1 MGEKMRGHR
10 NQKNQRSYTS
20 CRRRYWKSMDDRTTN
35 STRRNCAR
43 WSIVRGMCVGI
54 EAEKIPNR
62 SGAGYR
68 GFSYL
73 PERFDICGGFS
84 SPVRKE
90 RTAGA
95 NRNLSLDRA
104 IPAGYRDGQGLPHLE
119 AANYQ
124 RHAPAGAGALPQPD
138 HPFSM
143 GEGVG
148 LYLQV

>member
-62 SGAGYR
+62 SGAGDC
-68 GFSYL
+68 GFSDL
-73 PERFDICGGFS
+73 PERFDLCGGIS
-84 SPVRKE
+84 SPVRQE
-90 RTAGA
+90 RTTGA
-95 NRNLSLDRA
+95 NRNLPANRA
-104 IPAGYRDGQGLPHLE
+104 LSAGYRDSQGLAYLE
-119 AANYQ
+119 ASDYK
-124 RHAPAGAGALPQPD
+124 RHAPAGASALPQPD

-148 LYLQV
+148 L

>member
-20 CRRRYWKSMDDRTTN
+20 GRRRYWKSMDDRTTN

-54 EAEKIPNR
+54 AAEKIPNR

-73 PERFDICGGFS
+73 PEGFDLCGGLS
-84 SPVRKE
+84 QAVRQE
-90 RTAGA
+90 RTTGA
-95 NRNLSLDRA
+95 NRNLPAYRA
-104 IPAGYRDGQGLPHLE
+104 LPAGYRDSQGLADLE
-119 AANYQ
+119 TTDYQ
-124 RHAPAGAGALPQPD
+124 RNGPARGGALPPPD
-138 HPFSM
+138 A
-143 GEGVG
+143 
-148 LYLQV
+148 